1 MSLPRRSSAQFV
13 RAKAGRVGLAG
24 LVGVV
29 GLVGMAGLPRRS
41 SALLVR
47 AEAGRPAITGVS
59 HVALQISDLAKAR
72 TFYSGLLGYTEM
84 APAGR
89 AHIAVFAVNDRQR
102 LIVHDGLAAD
112 RDERLLDVAFETA
125 NVDALRE
132 FLLSRGAR
140 VSEPKHDADAG
151 GRSIDVVDPDG
162 HRVQFVQLDRAA
174 PASAVAA
181 GDRRLSRRILHAGLT
196 IRDAAAADRFYKG
209 MLAFSEIWRG
219 GRTDDVTSWINM
231 RTPEGT
237 EYLEYMLE
245 AGPLDRRQLGSAH
258 HVALVVPDMQ
268 EALELVR
275 SRLTPQDPNAGANP
289 QIGRNRK
296 WQLNLYDPDG
306 TRIELMEPWITVK

>member
-1 MSLPRRSSAQFV
+1 
-13 RAKAGRVGLAG
+13 
-24 LVGVV
+24 V
-29 GLVGMAGLPRRS
+29 GLVGAVVAIAAAG
-41 SALLVR
+41 
-47 AEAGRPAITGVS
+47 ENRPPITGVS
-59 HVALQISDLAKAR
+59 HVALQASDLAKAR
-72 TFYSGLLGYTEM
+72 KFYSGLLGYTEV

-89 AHIAVFAVNDRQR
+89 PHTAVFAVNDRQR

-112 RDERLLDVAFETA
+112 RDERLLDVAFETP
-125 NVDALRE
+125 NVEALRE
-132 FLLSRGAR
+132 FLLSRSAH
-140 VSEPKHDADAG
+140 VSEAMHDADAG
-151 GRSIDVVDPDG
+151 GRRVEAVDPDG

-174 PASAVAA
+174 HASTVAGA
-181 GDRRLSRRILHAGLT
+181 DRRLSRRILHAGLT

-209 MLAFSEIWRG
+209 ILTFSEIWRG

-245 AGPLDRRQLGSAH
+245 AGPMDRRQLGSAH

-275 SRLTPQDPNAGANP
+275 SRLMPQDPNAGANP

-306 TRIELMEPWITVK
+306 TRIELMEPWITVR